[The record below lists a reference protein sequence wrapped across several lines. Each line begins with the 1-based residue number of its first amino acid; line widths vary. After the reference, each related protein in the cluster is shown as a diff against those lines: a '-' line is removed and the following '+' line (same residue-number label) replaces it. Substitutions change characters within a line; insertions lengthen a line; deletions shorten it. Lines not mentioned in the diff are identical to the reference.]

1 MAVNRIILRDGKKV
15 CIPIKTRAE
24 YYKLRDADFNRKC
37 VEKAR
42 NGETYTTRSGEQ
54 KSYKTLLEQFNYS
67 LTTPQPKQPLTCPS
81 GTLSPGGEGEVSN
94 TGDGSFPLKGANCVG
109 NSVGMDIDLCVPEQ
123 LPEGVTK
130 EKWIQDEIL
139 NISKN
144 ILDKKEEI
152 GLLLCE
158 RSATKGLHIVFRRD
172 VSLDQEGNLKRVSD
186 VLGVP
191 FDEAAKD
198 ITRVFFTPTSKDILF
213 IDEEMFDRRETPFPP
228 FGHPFPVKGQGD
240 SNNPSNNQASNPSQA
255 NNGNSSSCP
264 LRGKMPEGQKG
275 VAPLKANLI
284 AFDLCVKEAGL
295 NPDAL
300 DVFGEHNRHKNLMS
314 VLSAGLAK
322 LMSREQAFAVV
333 AEKLPNYSQ
342 YDDCKALINYFYD
355 NYNTAY
361 MPLAVREINAKAQEM
376 ARDNGKEEDELDTEG
391 YNPPEPPKKLC
402 RLHQLITSNF
412 DPRFKSMILLSSI
425 PEMSAHASHYRA
437 NYISGKDVG
446 AQDYVVVI
454 GDSGKGK
461 NNVTDLHNLMTEK
474 TLQEHDRKEYEKCDA
489 NAEEREKKKN
499 AKDCPPKYH
508 PKLRLIETASSTSI
522 LDLQA
527 NLGENGMLL
536 GHFSEADAFGVAGG
550 TSTKLLSTLIRKGWS
565 GEIHTQYYMSDCS
578 RNVMARMCIS
588 LLVCGTVNSVVGGM
602 LSGKNTE
609 NGLMQRFI
617 PVVVPKAKRTFR
629 PPICNRLT
637 QEEKDELQGMIVQLY
652 TKDLA
657 LGDSTLTLDMP
668 LTRKLIGKWFD
679 DLEVRYNN
687 GEITEA
693 EADLSARVGEH
704 MMRAAIPLV
713 ALEGKESKEMLE
725 FIKWVGDIAYYNL
738 CWIFGHSVQKNLEE
752 AKEMMGSH
760 KDLRKTAEPILQRLP
775 NVFTLQQ
782 MKDLRRE
789 LGQSEN
795 CNMLLKRY
803 VESGKLKH
811 LDRGVYQKVDK

>member
-37 VEKAR
+37 AEKAR
-42 NGETYTTRSGEQ
+42 NGETFTTRSGEQ

-67 LTTPQPKQPLTCPS
+67 CYPNED
-81 GTLSPGGEGEVSN
+81 GTL
-94 TGDGSFPLKGANCVG
+94 KGTTKPAD
-109 NSVGMDIDLCVPEQ
+109 SVGMDIDFQITSE
-123 LPEGVTK
+123 LPEGVTP
-130 EKWIQDEIL
+130 EKWIENEIL

-172 VSLDQEGNLKRVSD
+172 ISLDQEGNLRRVSD

-198 ITRVFFTPTSKDILF
+198 ITRVFFTPTSADILYIAEGLF
-213 IDEEMFDRRETPFPP
+213 ERGEGGGSCKDGKGNKQPKQTDRNLNV
-228 FGHPFPVKGQGD
+228 PVSEK
-240 SNNPSNNQASNPSQA
+240 A
-255 NNGNSSSCP
+255 
-264 LRGKMPEGQKG
+264 E
-275 VAPLKANLI
+275 KANLI

-300 DVFGEHNRHKNLMS
+300 DVWGERNWHKNLMS
-314 VLSAGLAK
+314 VLSSGLAK

-355 NYNTAY
+355 NYNTAF
-361 MPLAVREINAKAQEM
+361 MPPAVREINAKAQEM
-376 ARDNGKEEDELDTEG
+376 ARDKGKEEDELDTDG

-652 TKDLA
+652 TKDLT

-668 LTRKLIGKWFD
+668 LTRKMIGKWFD

-760 KDLRKTAEPILQRLP
+760 KDLRKTAEPILDKLP
-775 NVFTLQQ
+775 NIFTIKQ
-782 MKDLRRE
+782 MSDVRVNV
-789 LGQSEN
+789 GQSED
-795 CNMLLKRY
+795 CYMLLSRY
-803 VESGKLKH
+803 VKNKKIRRM
-811 LDRGVYQKVDK
+811 DRGVYQKI

>member
-1 MAVNRIILRDGKKV
+1 MAVNRIIYKDGRKVCVPITKKEEYIALRDSK
-15 CIPIKTRAE
+15 
-24 YYKLRDADFNRKC
+24 YNADC

-42 NGETYTTRSGEQ
+42 KGETFTTRSGER
-54 KSYKTLLEQFNYS
+54 KSYKVNLVQFNYS
-67 LTTPQPKQPLTCPS
+67 CYPNED
-81 GTLSPGGEGEVSN
+81 GTL
-94 TGDGSFPLKGANCVG
+94 KGTTKPAD
-109 NSVGMDIDLCVPEQ
+109 SVGMDVDFNEAEIGKIPEVV
-123 LPEGVTK
+123 ER
-130 EKWIQDEIL
+130 IL
-139 NISKN
+139 A
-144 ILDKKEEI
+144 KKDEI
-152 GLLLCE
+152 GLLMLE
-158 RSATKGLHIVFRRD
+158 RSATKGLHLVFKRKPEL
-172 VSLDQEGNLKRVSD
+172 SQEGNLKSVSET
-186 VLGVP
+186 LNVP
-191 FDEAAKD
+191 FDEGAKD
-198 ITRVFFTPTSKDILF
+198 ITRVFFTPTSQDIIF
-213 IDEEMFDRRETPFPP
+213 IDERLFD
-228 FGHPFPVKGQGD
+228 FGECGKAEEKGKRQ
-240 SNNPSNNQASNPSQA
+240 SKTKKEEERNISIP
-255 NNGNSSSCP
+255 
-264 LRGKMPEGQKG
+264 KEEK
-275 VAPLKANLI
+275 PLKENLI
-284 AFDLCVKEAGL
+284 AFDLCADSAGL
-295 NPDAL
+295 
-300 DVFGEHNRHKNLMS
+300 DVKKMDVWGENNWHNNLMA
-314 VLSAGLAK
+314 VLSAGFPK

-376 ARDNGKEEDELDTEG
+376 ARDKGKEEDELDTEG

-803 VESGKLKH
+803 VEAGKLKH
-811 LDRGVYQKVDK
+811 LDRGVYQKLTI

>member
-24 YYKLRDADFNRKC
+24 YYKLRDADFNRKSA
-37 VEKAR
+37 EKAR
-42 NGETYTTRSGEQ
+42 NGETFTTRSGEQ
-54 KSYKTLLEQFNYS
+54 KSYKTILEQFNYS
-67 LTTPQPKQPLTCPS
+67 CYPNED
-81 GTLSPGGEGEVSN
+81 GTL
-94 TGDGSFPLKGANCVG
+94 KGTTKPAD
-109 NSVGMDIDLCVPEQ
+109 SVGMDIDLCVPEQ

-198 ITRVFFTPTSKDILF
+198 ITRVFFTPTSADILYIAEGLF
-213 IDEEMFDRRETPFPP
+213 SRGEGGGSCKDSKGGKQPKQTDRNLNVPISE
-228 FGHPFPVKGQGD
+228 K
-240 SNNPSNNQASNPSQA
+240 A
-255 NNGNSSSCP
+255 
-264 LRGKMPEGQKG
+264 E
-275 VAPLKANLI
+275 KANLI
-284 AFDLCVKEAGL
+284 AFELCVKEAGL
-295 NPDAL
+295 NSDAL
-300 DVFGEHNRHKNLMS
+300 DVWGERNWHKNLMS

-668 LTRKLIGKWFD
+668 LTRKMIGKWFD

-738 CWIFGHSVQKNLEE
+738 CWIFGHSVQKNLDE

-760 KDLRKTAEPILQRLP
+760 KDLRKTAEPILDKLP
-775 NVFTLQQ
+775 NIFTIKQ
-782 MKDLRRE
+782 MSDVRVNV
-789 LGQSEN
+789 GQSED
-795 CNMLLKRY
+795 CYMLLSRY
-803 VESGKLKH
+803 VKNKKIRRM
-811 LDRGVYQKVDK
+811 DRGVYQKI

>member
-15 CIPIKTRAE
+15 CVPILKKSE
-24 YYKLRDADFNRKC
+24 YYRLRDVDFNRQC
-37 VEKAR
+37 AEKAR
-42 NGETYTTRSGEQ
+42 KGEMLTSRNGEQ

-67 LTTPQPKQPLTCPS
+67 CYPNED
-81 GTLSPGGEGEVSN
+81 GTL
-94 TGDGSFPLKGANCVG
+94 KGTTKPAD
-109 NSVGMDIDLCVPEQ
+109 SVGMDIDLCVPEQ

-213 IDEEMFDRRETPFPP
+213 IDEEMFDRAPQPPKGEHVYRHET
-228 FGHPFPVKGQGD
+228 V
-240 SNNPSNNQASNPSQA
+240 
-255 NNGNSSSCP
+255 
-264 LRGKMPEGQKG
+264 RGKSMAPLEQKSVSKNHPLGGQG

-300 DVFGEHNRHKNLMS
+300 DVFGEHNWHKNLMS

-355 NYNTAY
+355 NYNTAF
-361 MPLAVREINAKAQEM
+361 
-376 ARDNGKEEDELDTEG
+376 TEG

-760 KDLRKTAEPILQRLP
+760 KDLRKTAEPLLDKLP
-775 NVFTLQQ
+775 NIFTVKQ
-782 MKDLRRE
+782 MSELRVSE
-789 LGQSEN
+789 GQSE
-795 CNMLLKRY
+795 
-803 VESGKLKH
+803 
-811 LDRGVYQKVDK
+811 D

>member
-1 MAVNRIILRDGKKV
+1 MAVNRIRYRDGRKI
-15 CIPIKTRAE
+15 CIPIQNKAE
-24 YYKLRDADFNRKC
+24 YLALRDSDFNREC
-37 VEKAR
+37 VELARKGDKRAKA
-42 NGETYTTRSGEQ
+42 Q
-54 KSYKTLLEQFNYS
+54 LEQFNYS
-67 LTTPQPKQPLTCPS
+67 LTTPSCPS
-81 GTLSPGGEGEVSN
+81 GILPRDGEEGLAQNRE
-94 TGDGSFPLKGANCVG
+94 FPLKGANCVG
-109 NSVGMDIDLCVPEQ
+109 NSVGMDIDFHVPEQ
-123 LPEGVTK
+123 LPEGVTAEIWLKDKIK
-130 EKWIQDEIL
+130 ETCDAVL
-139 NISKN
+139 A
-144 ILDKKEEI
+144 KKDEI
-152 GLLLCE
+152 GLLMLE
-158 RSATKGLHIVFRRD
+158 KSATKGLHLVFKRKPEL
-172 VSLDQEGNLKRVSD
+172 SQEENLKSVSET
-186 VLGVP
+186 LNVP
-191 FDEAAKD
+191 FDEGAKD
-198 ITRVFFTPTSKDILF
+198 ITRVFFTPTSQDIIF
-213 IDEEMFDRRETPFPP
+213 IDERLFD
-228 FGHPFPVKGQGD
+228 FGECGKAEEKGKRQ
-240 SNNPSNNQASNPSQA
+240 SKTKKEEERNISIP
-255 NNGNSSSCP
+255 
-264 LRGKMPEGQKG
+264 KEEK
-275 VAPLKANLI
+275 PLKENLI
-284 AFDLCVKEAGL
+284 AFDLCADSAGL
-295 NPDAL
+295 
-300 DVFGEHNRHKNLMS
+300 DVKKMDVWGENNWHNNLMA
-314 VLSAGLAK
+314 VLSAGFPK

-437 NYISGKDVG
+437 NYINGKDVG

-668 LTRKLIGKWFD
+668 LTRKMIGKWFD

-738 CWIFGHSVQKNLEE
+738 CWIFGHSVQKNLDE

-760 KDLRKTAEPILQRLP
+760 KDLRKTAEPILDKLP

-811 LDRGVYQKVDK
+811 LDRGVYQKIGPSPVTT

>member
-1 MAVNRIILRDGKKV
+1 
-15 CIPIKTRAE
+15 
-24 YYKLRDADFNRKC
+24 
-37 VEKAR
+37 
-42 NGETYTTRSGEQ
+42 
-54 KSYKTLLEQFNYS
+54 
-67 LTTPQPKQPLTCPS
+67 
-81 GTLSPGGEGEVSN
+81 
-94 TGDGSFPLKGANCVG
+94 
-109 NSVGMDIDLCVPEQ
+109 
-123 LPEGVTK
+123 
-130 EKWIQDEIL
+130 
-139 NISKN
+139 
-144 ILDKKEEI
+144 
-152 GLLLCE
+152 
-158 RSATKGLHIVFRRD
+158 
-172 VSLDQEGNLKRVSD
+172 
-186 VLGVP
+186 
-191 FDEAAKD
+191 
-198 ITRVFFTPTSKDILF
+198 
-213 IDEEMFDRRETPFPP
+213 
-228 FGHPFPVKGQGD
+228 
-240 SNNPSNNQASNPSQA
+240 
-255 NNGNSSSCP
+255 
-264 LRGKMPEGQKG
+264 
-275 VAPLKANLI
+275 
-284 AFDLCVKEAGL
+284 L

-300 DVFGEHNRHKNLMS
+300 DVFGEHNWHKNLMS

-760 KDLRKTAEPILQRLP
+760 KDLRKTAEPLLDKLP
-775 NVFTLQQ
+775 NIFTVKQ
-782 MKDLRRE
+782 MSELRVNE
-789 LGQSEN
+789 GQSED
-795 CNMLLKRY
+795 CYMLLSRY
-803 VESGKLKH
+803 VKSKKIIRLQK
-811 LDRGVYQKVDK
+811 GVYQKASASNI

>member
-1 MAVNRIILRDGKKV
+1 MAVNRIIYKDGRKVCVPITKKEEYIALRDSK
-15 CIPIKTRAE
+15 
-24 YYKLRDADFNRKC
+24 YNADC

-42 NGETYTTRSGEQ
+42 KGEMLKDKNGNE
-54 KSYKTLLEQFNYS
+54 KSYKTRLEQFNYS
-67 LTTPQPKQPLTCPS
+67 CIPNED
-81 GTLSPGGEGEVSN
+81 GT
-94 TGDGSFPLKGANCVG
+94 LKGAVQPA
-109 NSVGMDIDLCVPEQ
+109 NSVGMDVDFNEAEIGKIPEVV
-123 LPEGVTK
+123 ER
-130 EKWIQDEIL
+130 IL
-139 NISKN
+139 A
-144 ILDKKEEI
+144 KKDEI
-152 GLLLCE
+152 GLLMLE
-158 RSATKGLHIVFRRD
+158 RSATKGLHLVFKRKPEL
-172 VSLDQEGNLKRVSD
+172 SQEGNLKSVSET
-186 VLGVP
+186 LNVP
-191 FDEAAKD
+191 FDEGAKD
-198 ITRVFFTPTSKDILF
+198 ITRVFFTPTSQDIIF
-213 IDEEMFDRRETPFPP
+213 IDERLFD
-228 FGHPFPVKGQGD
+228 FGECGKTEEKGKRQ
-240 SNNPSNNQASNPSQA
+240 SKTKKEEERNLNVPISEKA
-255 NNGNSSSCP
+255 
-264 LRGKMPEGQKG
+264 E
-275 VAPLKANLI
+275 KANLI
-284 AFDLCVKEAGL
+284 AFELCVKEAGL
-295 NPDAL
+295 NSDAL
-300 DVFGEHNRHKNLMS
+300 DVWGERNWHKNLMS

-637 QEEKDELQGMIVQLY
+637 QEEKDELQGMIMQLY

-789 LGQSEN
+789 LGQSDN

-803 VESGKLKH
+803 VEAGKLKH
-811 LDRGVYQKVDK
+811 LDRGVYQKLS

>member
-1 MAVNRIILRDGKKV
+1 MAVNRIILRDNKKV
-15 CIPIKTRAE
+15 CVPILKKSE
-24 YYKLRDADFNRKC
+24 YYKLRDVDFNRQC

-42 NGETYTTRSGEQ
+42 KGETFATRSGEQ
-54 KSYKTLLEQFNYS
+54 KSFKTLLEQFNYS
-67 LTTPQPKQPLTCPS
+67 CYPNED
-81 GTLSPGGEGEVSN
+81 GTL
-94 TGDGSFPLKGANCVG
+94 KGTTKPAD
-109 NSVGMDIDLCVPEQ
+109 SVGMDIDFQIPSE
-123 LPEGVTK
+123 LPEGITQ
-130 EKWIQDEIL
+130 EKWLQDEIL

-172 VSLDQEGNLKRVSD
+172 ISLDQEGNLRRVSD

-198 ITRVFFTPTSKDILF
+198 ITRVFFTPTSADILY
-213 IDEEMFDRRETPFPP
+213 IAEGLFDRGEGGGSCKDGKGDKQPKQTDRNLNI
-228 FGHPFPVKGQGD
+228 PVSEK
-240 SNNPSNNQASNPSQA
+240 A
-255 NNGNSSSCP
+255 
-264 LRGKMPEGQKG
+264 E
-275 VAPLKANLI
+275 KANLI

-295 NPDAL
+295 DARKM
-300 DVFGEHNRHKNLMS
+300 DVWGENNWHNNLMA
-314 VLSAGLAK
+314 VLSIGFPK

-342 YDDCKALINYFYD
+342 YEDCISTINYFYD
-355 NYNTAY
+355 NYLTVY
-361 MPLAVREINAKAQEM
+361 MNPKVREINAKAQEM
-376 ARDNGKEEDELDTEG
+376 ASDKEEEEEELDTEG

-402 RLHQLITSNF
+402 RIHQLITSNF
-412 DPRFKSMILLSSI
+412 DPRFKSVILLSSI
-425 PEMSAHASHYRA
+425 PEMSAHASHYRGP
-437 NYISGKDVG
+437 YINGKDVG

-474 TLQEHDRKEYEKCDA
+474 TLQEHDKKEYEKCDA

-550 TSTKLLSTLIRKGWS
+550 TSSKLLSTMIRKGWS

-588 LLVCGTVNSVVGGM
+588 LLICGTVNSVVGGM

-617 PVVVPKAKRTFR
+617 PVVVPKSKRTFR

-637 QEEKDELQGMIVQLY
+637 EEEKNELQGMIMQLY
-652 TKDLA
+652 TKDLT
-657 LGDSTLTLDMP
+657 LGNSTLKLDMP
-668 LTRKLIGKWFD
+668 LTRKVIEKWYD
-679 DLEVRYNN
+679 DLEERYNN
-687 GEITEA
+687 GELTEA
-693 EADLSARVGEH
+693 EADLSARIGEH
-704 MMRAAIPLV
+704 MMRAAIPTWLLR
-713 ALEGKESKEMLE
+713 ARKRRRFWISSSGLEISLSITSAGFS
-725 FIKWVGDIAYYNL
+725 GIAFRR
-738 CWIFGHSVQKNLEE
+738 I
-752 AKEMMGSH
+752 
-760 KDLRKTAEPILQRLP
+760 
-775 NVFTLQQ
+775 
-782 MKDLRRE
+782 LRR
-789 LGQSEN
+789 
-795 CNMLLKRY
+795 R
-803 VESGKLKH
+803 
-811 LDRGVYQKVDK
+811 RR

>member
-1 MAVNRIILRDGKKV
+1 MAVNRIYYKDGKKYCV
-15 CIPIKTRAE
+15 PVTNKKD
-24 YYKLRDADFNRKC
+24 YFLLRDSKYNLEC

-42 NGETYTTRSGEQ
+42 RGEMLKDKNGNE
-54 KSYKTLLEQFNYS
+54 KSYKTRLEQFNYS
-67 LTTPQPKQPLTCPS
+67 CIPNED
-81 GTLSPGGEGEVSN
+81 GT
-94 TGDGSFPLKGANCVG
+94 LKGAVQPA
-109 NSVGMDIDLCVPEQ
+109 NSVGMDVDFNEAEIGKIPEVV
-123 LPEGVTK
+123 ER
-130 EKWIQDEIL
+130 IL
-139 NISKN
+139 SKK
-144 ILDKKEEI
+144 DEI
-152 GLLLCE
+152 GLLMLE
-158 RSATKGLHIVFRRD
+158 RSATKGLHLVFKRKPEL
-172 VSLDQEGNLKRVSD
+172 SQEGNLKSVSET
-186 VLGVP
+186 LNVP
-191 FDEAAKD
+191 FDEGAKD
-198 ITRVFFTPTSKDILF
+198 ITRVFFTPTSQDIIF
-213 IDEEMFDRRETPFPP
+213 IDERLFD
-228 FGHPFPVKGQGD
+228 FGECGKAEEKGKRQ
-240 SNNPSNNQASNPSQA
+240 SKTKKVEERNLNVPISEKA
-255 NNGNSSSCP
+255 
-264 LRGKMPEGQKG
+264 E
-275 VAPLKANLI
+275 KANLI
-284 AFDLCVKEAGL
+284 AFELCVKEAGL
-295 NPDAL
+295 NSNAL
-300 DVFGEHNRHKNLMS
+300 DVWGERNWHKNLMS

-355 NYNTAY
+355 NYNTAF

-376 ARDNGKEEDELDTEG
+376 ARDNGKQEDELDTEG

-668 LTRKLIGKWFD
+668 LTRKMIGKWFD

-811 LDRGVYQKVDK
+811 LDRGVYQKIGPSPVTT

>member
-1 MAVNRIILRDGKKV
+1 MAVNRIRYRDGRKI
-15 CIPIKTRAE
+15 CIPIQNKAE
-24 YYKLRDADFNRKC
+24 YLALRDSDFNRKC
-37 VEKAR
+37 VEMARKGDKRAKAM
-42 NGETYTTRSGEQ
+42 
-54 KSYKTLLEQFNYS
+54 LEQFNYS
-67 LTTPQPKQPLTCPS
+67 LTTPSCPS
-81 GTLSPGGEGEVSN
+81 GILPRDGEEGLAQNRE
-94 TGDGSFPLKGANCVG
+94 FPLKGANCVG
-109 NSVGMDIDLCVPEQ
+109 NSVGMDVDFNEAEIGKIPEVV
-123 LPEGVTK
+123 ER
-130 EKWIQDEIL
+130 IL
-139 NISKN
+139 SKK
-144 ILDKKEEI
+144 DEI
-152 GLLLCE
+152 GLLMLE
-158 RSATKGLHIVFRRD
+158 RSATKGLHLVFKRKPEL
-172 VSLDQEGNLKRVSD
+172 SQEGNLKSVSET
-186 VLGVP
+186 LNVP
-191 FDEAAKD
+191 FDEGAKD

-213 IDEEMFDRRETPFPP
+213 IDEEMFDRTPQPPEGERVYRHETVRGKSMAPLEQKSVSKN
-228 FGHPFPVKGQGD
+228 HPLGGQGV
-240 SNNPSNNQASNPSQA
+240 
-255 NNGNSSSCP
+255 
-264 LRGKMPEGQKG
+264 PE
-275 VAPLKANLI
+275 KANLI

-295 NPDAL
+295 NSDAL
-300 DVFGEHNRHKNLMS
+300 DVWGERNWHKNLMS

-355 NYNTAY
+355 NYNTAF

-668 LTRKLIGKWFD
+668 LTRKMIGKWFD

-760 KDLRKTAEPILQRLP
+760 QDLRKTAEPILQRLP

-811 LDRGVYQKVDK
+811 LDRGVYQKLTI

>member
-1 MAVNRIILRDGKKV
+1 MAVNRIRYRDGKKI
-15 CIPIKTRAE
+15 CIPVKNRTE
-24 YYKLRDADFNRKC
+24 YMALRDADFNRKC
-37 VEKAR
+37 AEKAR
-42 NGETYTTRSGEQ
+42 NGMTFTTKSGEQ

-67 LTTPQPKQPLTCPS
+67 CYPNED
-81 GTLSPGGEGEVSN
+81 GTL
-94 TGDGSFPLKGANCVG
+94 KGTTKPAD
-109 NSVGMDIDLCVPEQ
+109 SVGMDIDLHVPEQ
-123 LPEGVTK
+123 LPEGITQ

-213 IDEEMFDRRETPFPP
+213 IDEEMFDRAPQPPEGERVYRHETVRGKSMAPLEQKSVSKNLPL
-228 FGHPFPVKGQGD
+228 GGQGV
-240 SNNPSNNQASNPSQA
+240 
-255 NNGNSSSCP
+255 
-264 LRGKMPEGQKG
+264 PEKS
-275 VAPLKANLI
+275 NLI

-300 DVFGEHNRHKNLMS
+300 DVFGEHNWHKNLMS

-376 ARDNGKEEDELDTEG
+376 ARDNGKEDELDTEG

-425 PEMSAHASHYRA
+425 PEMSAHASHYRGS
-437 NYISGKDVG
+437 YINGKDVG

-760 KDLRKTAEPILQRLP
+760 KDLRKTAEPLLDKLP
-775 NVFTLQQ
+775 NIFTVKQ
-782 MKDLRRE
+782 MSELRVNE
-789 LGQSEN
+789 GQSED
-795 CNMLLKRY
+795 CYMLLSRY
-803 VESGKLKH
+803 VKSKKIRRM
-811 LDRGVYQKVDK
+811 DRGIYQKIS

>member
-24 YYKLRDADFNRKC
+24 YYKLRDADFNRQC

-42 NGETYTTRSGEQ
+42 KGETFTTRSGEQ
-54 KSYKTLLEQFNYS
+54 KSFKTLLEQFNYS
-67 LTTPQPKQPLTCPS
+67 CIS
-81 GTLSPGGEGEVSN
+81 NADGT
-94 TGDGSFPLKGANCVG
+94 LKGAVQPA
-109 NSVGMDIDLCVPEQ
+109 NSVGMDVDFDEAEIGKIPEVV
-123 LPEGVTK
+123 ER
-130 EKWIQDEIL
+130 IL
-139 NISKN
+139 SKK
-144 ILDKKEEI
+144 DEI
-152 GLLLCE
+152 GLLMLE
-158 RSATKGLHIVFRRD
+158 KSATKGLHLVFKRKPELSQEENLRS
-172 VSLDQEGNLKRVSD
+172 VSETLN
-186 VLGVP
+186 VP
-191 FDEAAKD
+191 FDEGAKD
-198 ITRVFFTPTSKDILF
+198 ITRVFFTPTSQDIIF
-213 IDEEMFDRRETPFPP
+213 IDERLFD
-228 FGHPFPVKGQGD
+228 FGECGKAEEKGKKQ
-240 SNNPSNNQASNPSQA
+240 SKTKKEEERNLNVPISEKA
-255 NNGNSSSCP
+255 
-264 LRGKMPEGQKG
+264 E
-275 VAPLKANLI
+275 KANLI
-284 AFDLCVKEAGL
+284 AFELCVKEAGL
-295 NPDAL
+295 NSDAL
-300 DVFGEHNRHKNLMS
+300 DVWGERNWHKNLMS

-355 NYNTAY
+355 NYNTAF

-760 KDLRKTAEPILQRLP
+760 KDLRKTAEPLLDKLP
-775 NVFTLQQ
+775 NIFTVKQ
-782 MKDLRRE
+782 MSELRVSE
-789 LGQSEN
+789 GQSED
-795 CNMLLKRY
+795 CYMLLSRY
-803 VESGKLKH
+803 VKSKKIRRM
-811 LDRGVYQKVDK
+811 DRGIYQKI